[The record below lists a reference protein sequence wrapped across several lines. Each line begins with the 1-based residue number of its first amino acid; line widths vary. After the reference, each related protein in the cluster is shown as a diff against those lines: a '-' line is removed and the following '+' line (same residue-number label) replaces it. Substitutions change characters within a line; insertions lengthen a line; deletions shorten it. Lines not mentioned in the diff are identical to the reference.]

1 MSTVCMAAICEVS
14 DHWWET
20 DNQWRKSKLPG
31 FFFETAV
38 IYGWGKIN
46 VHHLVSSSADL
57 PQEIISNF
65 LVLFQIHNIPKVFW
79 MDRRYQKCLTR
90 RQEPALFVFTP
101 RKWLWARFLCL
112 LLSIRRRVMPFSRPQ
127 YKIWD
132 NGTYLMQYISYKCEF
147 CVVLMQNTHENNC
160 GCYMTY

>member
-1 MSTVCMAAICEVS
+1 MRFKKKCIKRIALIVQVNLISSLLHFMYLSMVCMAVICEVS

-31 FFFETAV
+31 FFFETPV

-46 VHHLVSSSADL
+46 VHHLVSSPEDL

-65 LVLFQIHNIPKVFW
+65 LVLFLFQTHNLSKVYW

-90 RQEPALFVFTP
+90 THFALFVFTP
-101 RKWLWARFLCL
+101 RKWTWVDHALAVGKIS
-112 LLSIRRRVMPFSRPQ
+112 LSPSFHSMEGNAV
-127 YKIWD
+127 
-132 NGTYLMQYISYKCEF
+132 
-147 CVVLMQNTHENNC
+147 
-160 GCYMTY
+160 